1 MFRNSY
7 DSDATTFSPQGRL
20 HQVEYAL
27 EAVKQGSAAVGLRS
41 DTHVV
46 LLALKRSTGELAS
59 YQKKLIRIDD
69 HIGIAIAG
77 LTSDA
82 RVLSNFMR
90 QQAMTER
97 MLHAR
102 PIPVNRVVGS
112 IADRAQVNTQQY
124 GRRPYGVGFLVAGYD
139 EAGPHLIEFTPSGTM
154 LEYLAMSIGAR
165 SQSARTY
172 LERHLSEFASCD
184 AEGLI
189 MHGLKALR
197 ETLQQDKDLTGDN
210 TSVGVISP
218 PPEARK
224 DAEED
229 PSVLGLITKISIAQV
244 PEWGTQ
250 KNFHILEGEDLKSYL
265 QKLGPKET
273 SESRN
278 DAAAPVATEGEG
290 EVKAEETAP
299 GSMETD

>member
-1 MFRNSY
+1 
-7 DSDATTFSPQGRL
+7 
-20 HQVEYAL
+20 
-27 EAVKQGSAAVGLRS
+27 
-41 DTHVV
+41 
-46 LLALKRSTGELAS
+46 
-59 YQKKLIRIDD
+59 
-69 HIGIAIAG
+69 
-77 LTSDA
+77 
-82 RVLSNFMR
+82 
-90 QQAMTER
+90 
-97 MLHAR
+97 
-102 PIPVNRVVGS
+102 
-112 IADRAQVNTQQY
+112 
-124 GRRPYGVGFLVAGYD
+124 
-139 EAGPHLIEFTPSGTM
+139 
-154 LEYLAMSIGAR
+154 
-165 SQSARTY
+165 
-172 LERHLSEFASCD
+172 
-184 AEGLI
+184 